1 MHKENQPLHTKLFLL
16 KIFLISEYSN
26 QVTQGLREGTWDTI
40 NTLKFRATP
49 QDDGTSIRCV
59 AEHRALK
66 HTHLEKKIDVT
77 VYCK

>member
-26 QVTQGLREGTWDTI
+26 QVTQGLREGTLDTI